1 MSPFIFDPLPRA
13 VSWTGRYHRI
23 AGKESV
29 FHATAAGSVQAHWK
43 PSNTGEVLISRIVD
57 QSAEKKMAGAINH
70 VKVVYAGS
78 PGGSFQINEYG
89 QVICPISGSSSR
101 YWVGNVSG
109 VPSFAD
115 PRTPGST
122 FELALPPDTEPGTP
136 WERPYIG
143 MRFNFDTAGSIYFQ
157 KDDGDVKLR
166 IRLATTTPDLVRRF
180 RQVRGGGSTIRFV
193 VNLHGAVLTKQE
205 SDWQPVFVGFID
217 PASWFP
223 REP

>member
-1 MSPFIFDPLPRA
+1 
-13 VSWTGRYHRI
+13 
-23 AGKESV
+23 
-29 FHATAAGSVQAHWK
+29 
-43 PSNTGEVLISRIVD
+43 
-57 QSAEKKMAGAINH
+57 
-70 VKVVYAGS
+70 
-78 PGGSFQINEYG
+78 
-89 QVICPISGSSSR
+89 
-101 YWVGNVSG
+101 
-109 VPSFAD
+109 
-115 PRTPGST
+115 
-122 FELALPPDTEPGTP
+122 
-136 WERPYIG
+136 

>member
-13 VSWTGRYHRI
+13 VPWTGRYNRI
-23 AGKESV
+23 PGKESV
-29 FHATAAGSVQAHWK
+29 LNATVAGSVHAYWK
-43 PSNTGEVLISRIVD
+43 PWNTGEVLISKIVD
-57 QSAEKKMAGAINH
+57 QSAAKKMAEAINH
-70 VKVVYAGS
+70 AKALYAGS

-89 QVICPISGSSSR
+89 QVICPISRSSSR
-101 YWVGNVSG
+101 YWVGNISG

-115 PRTPGST
+115 PRTPGSA
-122 FELALPPDTEPGTP
+122 FKLVLPADTEPGTP

-143 MRFNFDTAGSIYFQ
+143 MKFNFESGGSIYFQ
-157 KDDGDVKLR
+157 EDDGDIRRR
-166 IRLATTTPDLVRRF
+166 IRLAETTPDLARRL

-193 VNLHGAVLTKQE
+193 VNFHGAVLTKQE
-205 SDWQPVFVGFID
+205 PDWQPVFVGFID